1 MKYFIY
7 FLLVSAFALLIY
19 NASLLDLNHL
29 LSDDGTIALVGVV
42 ACLCVILLMF
52 ILLVSR
58 AIKTKSEEIQEVK
71 A

>member
-7 FLLVSAFALLIY
+7 FLLVSASALLVY
-19 NASLLDLNHL
+19 NASLLDFNHL
-29 LSDDGTIALVGVV
+29 LSDDGTVALVGVI
-42 ACLCVILLMF
+42 ACLCVILLML

-58 AIKTKSEEIQEVK
+58 AIKTKSEEVQEVE